1 LRVRFVVVFDACV
14 LYPAPLRDF
23 LIRLATTGLFAARWS
38 DQIHEEWI
46 RNILVKR
53 PDLNQTQLQRTRK
66 LMNMAVPDCLV
77 SGHDGIEPALDL
89 PDPDDRHVLA
99 AAIVAHAQMIV
110 TFNLKDFPPEK
121 LAPFGVE
128 AIHPDRFIECQMD
141 LREAVVIQTARA
153 QRHSLKN
160 PERSAEEFLDT
171 LAAVGLPVSA
181 DRLKEFQ
188 EFI

>member
-1 LRVRFVVVFDACV
+1 
-14 LYPAPLRDF
+14 
-23 LIRLATTGLFAARWS
+23 
-38 DQIHEEWI
+38 
-46 RNILVKR
+46 
-53 PDLNQTQLQRTRK
+53 
-66 LMNMAVPDCLV
+66 
-77 SGHDGIEPALDL
+77 
-89 PDPDDRHVLA
+89 
-99 AAIVAHAQMIV
+99 
-110 TFNLKDFPPEK
+110 
-121 LAPFGVE
+121 
-128 AIHPDRFIECQMD
+128 MD